1 VSGDADEMGQ
11 DRRRETNVPHFS
23 GLERA
28 GPSGFVTLARESVWG
43 DREPRMCPRVVLK
56 VAEVAERC
64 LLLEPSTAKA
74 DGESHESESS

>member
-1 VSGDADEMGQ
+1 MGQ
-11 DRRRETNVPHFS
+11 DRRRETNVPHLL

-56 VAEVAERC
+56 VAEVAERY
-64 LLLEPSTAKA
+64 LLSDLSTAKV
-74 DGESHESESS
+74 DGESHESEGS